1 MRAESGTGGERAGHG
16 SRLRRAARIAGR
28 AAAVLLALAGIA
40 YGAETVAG
48 AGDGT
53 RHPAPGRLVD
63 VGGHRLHLHCEG
75 PRSGGP
81 TVLLEAGWGESSA
94 NWSQV
99 RSALAARSIR
109 ACAYDRAGYAWSEPG
124 PGPRDAARAAAE
136 LNTLLERSG
145 ETGPFVLAAH
155 SYGGNVA
162 RLLAGRHP
170 GRVAGMVLVD
180 VTDASGRSDAA
191 TEQAVPLMI
200 GQMRLYG
207 LAARLGLVRVAGDRL
222 LPRGTPA
229 MGREHA
235 AVVYGPGTMAAAVR
249 EAEASTAGIR
259 QVRAA
264 ERPGAWG
271 DMPVVVIA
279 AGSAGP
285 AGVHEALAGL
295 SARGRYVR
303 AATGEHYVHLA
314 QPHLVIDAVAGVV
327 AAARP

>member
-1 MRAESGTGGERAGHG
+1 MRKKSGTGAEQAGRRG
-16 SRLRRAARIAGR
+16 RLRRAARIAGG

-40 YGAETVAG
+40 YGAETVAET
-48 AGDGT
+48 GDDT

-136 LNTLLERSG
+136 LDTLLERSG

-155 SYGGNVA
+155 SYGGNVV

-191 TEQAVPLMI
+191 TGKAVPLMI

-207 LAARLGLVRVAGDRL
+207 LAARLGLVRLAGDRL
-222 LPRGTPA
+222 LPRNTPA
-229 MGREHA
+229 PGREHA
-235 AVVYGPGTMAAAVR
+235 AVVYGPGTMAAAVQ
-249 EAEASTAGIR
+249 EAEASMSSLR

-271 DMPVVVIA
+271 DMPAVVIA
-279 AGSAGP
+279 ARTGGP
-285 AGVHEALAGL
+285 PGAHEALAGL
-295 SARGRYVR
+295 STRGRHVR
-303 AATGEHYVHLA
+303 AGTDEHYVHLA
-314 QPHLVIDAVAGVV
+314 RPDLVTGAIAEVV